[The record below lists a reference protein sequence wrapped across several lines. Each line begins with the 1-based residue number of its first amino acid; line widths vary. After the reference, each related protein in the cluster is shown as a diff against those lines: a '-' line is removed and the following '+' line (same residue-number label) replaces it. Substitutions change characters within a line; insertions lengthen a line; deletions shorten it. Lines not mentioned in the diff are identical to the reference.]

1 MKTVATV
8 GGIFGIIAS
17 LLAMFF
23 TLIEN
28 TYTVGNFGLLGIAA
42 GILGII
48 AAVLLNKKPVLAGV
62 LLILAAAVGIYG
74 VLLYFFVPAALML
87 IAAFVKMSHKR
98 ESY

>member
-1 MKTVATV
+1 MKTIAIV

-48 AAVLLNKKPVLAGV
+48 AAFLLDRKSVLAGV
-62 LLILAAAVGIYG
+62 LLIVAAAVGIYA
-74 VLLYFFVPAALML
+74 VLLYFLLPGVLML
-87 IAAFVKMSHKR
+87 IAAFVKMTRKGSR
-98 ESY
+98 Y

>member
-62 LLILAAAVGIYG
+62 LLIVAAAVGIYG

-87 IAAFVKMSHKR
+87 IAAFVKMSRKR